1 MDQNI
6 SNEQSDAQIL
16 GAKLGLFISSMPIDD
31 VAKASMVEAALLMN
45 EEELV
50 EFVSMLEVQ
59 YAEFKTQDLD
69 EGLKKDL
76 LEIKNKFAA
85 KKEALNKQTLEA
97 MADLESE
104 FKNL

>member
-1 MDQNI
+1 MTDQNI
-6 SNEQSDAQIL
+6 LNEQSDAQIL

-31 VAKASMVEAALLMN
+31 AAKTSMIEAALLMN

-50 EFVSMLEVQ
+50 EFISMLEVK

-76 LEIKNKFAA
+76 IEVKNKFAA

-97 MADLESE
+97 MADLE
-104 FKNL
+104 